1 MVTIEDE
8 DNNNSESSATTTTR
22 NNKRKRLLKQK
33 QIITTTTTITV
44 SKPFSNLPPYTLK
57 KVGRTYG
64 KTQQLKLSK

>member
-1 MVTIEDE
+1 MVTVEDE

-33 QIITTTTTITV
+33 QIIITTTITV

>member
-1 MVTIEDE
+1 MVTVEDE

-33 QIITTTTTITV
+33 QIIITTTITV
-44 SKPFSNLPPYTLK
+44 SKPFSNLPTYTLK
-57 KVGRTYG
+57 KVSRRNG

>member
-1 MVTIEDE
+1 MVTVEDE

-33 QIITTTTTITV
+33 QIITTTTITV

>member
-1 MVTIEDE
+1 MVTVEDE

-33 QIITTTTTITV
+33 QIITTTTITV
-44 SKPFSNLPPYTLK
+44 SKPFSNLPTYTLK
-57 KVGRTYG
+57 KVGRRNG

>member
-33 QIITTTTTITV
+33 QIIITTTITV
-44 SKPFSNLPPYTLK
+44 SKPFSKLPPYTLK